1 LYQFPILDGFGRVC
15 SHDKERHTEQGP
27 P

>member
-15 SHDKERHTEQGP
+15 SHDKEQHTEQGP